1 MYRGSCGRQAIAAL
15 PLQSNAVTER
25 GIVLNI
31 PIKLPEKVSVVNL
44 LFSGTRQA
52 VRKVMLGEDVLEKVF
67 EVKNATTDVVGGEP
81 RFRASR

>member
-31 PIKLPEKVSVVNL
+31 PIKLPEKVSVVNP
-44 LFSGTRQA
+44 FGSTGM
-52 VRKVMLGEDVLEKVF
+52 VE
-67 EVKNATTDVVGGEP
+67 
-81 RFRASR
+81 S